1 MAVTNFTSYLGLAL
15 PTDGDLD
22 GTWGTTVNDSITTL
36 IDYAIAG
43 TTTLSVD
50 ADVTLT
56 DTDGSANQTRQAILL
71 WTASGSA
78 TRTITAPARSKSYV
92 VINATGGSQS
102 IKLVGAGPTTGITVA
117 TGERCVAAWNGSD
130 FVKVAS
136 SVPDGVT
143 SVAMS
148 VPTGLA
154 ISGSPVTSTGTL
166 AVTYEAGYSIPT
178 TASQSNWDA
187 AYTQRLQW
195 DGGSTNL
202 VAATGRTSLGGTTV
216 GQSYFTLTNPGA
228 ITFPRMNAD
237 NTVSALSA
245 ADFRT
250 AIGAGTSSTTGTVT
264 SVALSAP
271 TGLTVSGSPVTSS
284 GTLAL
289 SLTAGYSIPTT
300 SSQSNWDAAYT
311 QRLQWDGGS
320 TNLVAS
326 TGRTSLG
333 GTTVGQSFF
342 TLTNPSA
349 VTFPRINADNTVSAL
364 SAADFRT
371 AIGAGTGGGTVTG
384 VTASS
389 PLASSGGTAPN
400 ISISSSTGS
409 GAVVLANSPSL
420 VTPALGTPSSG
431 NLVNCTFPTL
441 NQNTTGTAASTPKLL
456 TSNFTVEESGGV
468 LLFKYGSTAI
478 ASLDSSGNFKALA
491 NVTAYGTI

>member
-117 TGERCVAAWNGSD
+117 AGERCVAAWNGSD

-136 SVPDGVT
+136 SAPDGVT

-154 ISGSPVTSTGTL
+154 VSGSPVTSTGTL

-216 GQSYFTLTNPGA
+216 GQSYFTLTNPG
-228 ITFPRMNAD
+228 
-237 NTVSALSA
+237 
-245 ADFRT
+245 
-250 AIGAGTSSTTGTVT
+250 
-264 SVALSAP
+264 
-271 TGLTVSGSPVTSS
+271 
-284 GTLAL
+284 
-289 SLTAGYSIPTT
+289 
-300 SSQSNWDAAYT
+300 Q
-311 QRLQWDGGS
+311 
-320 TNLVAS
+320 
-326 TGRTSLG
+326 
-333 GTTVGQSFF
+333 
-342 TLTNPSA
+342 
-349 VTFPRINADNTVSAL
+349 
-364 SAADFRT
+364 
-371 AIGAGTGGGTVTG
+371 
-384 VTASS
+384 
-389 PLASSGGTAPN
+389 
-400 ISISSSTGS
+400 
-409 GAVVLANSPSL
+409 SPS
-420 VTPALGTPSSG
+420 PA
-431 NLVNCTFPTL
+431 
-441 NQNTTGTAASTPKLL
+441 
-456 TSNFTVEESGGV
+456 
-468 LLFKYGSTAI
+468 
-478 ASLDSSGNFKALA
+478 
-491 NVTAYGTI
+491 